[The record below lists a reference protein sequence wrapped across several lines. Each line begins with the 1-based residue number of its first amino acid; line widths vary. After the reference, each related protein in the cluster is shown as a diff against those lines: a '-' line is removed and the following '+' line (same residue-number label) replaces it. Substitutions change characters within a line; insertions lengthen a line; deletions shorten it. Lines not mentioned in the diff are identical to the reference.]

1 MSLKTTKFDAAD
13 YLTDIKSVAAYLND
27 ALENGSPEELITALG
42 TVARAKGMSQIARD
56 AGLGRE
62 SLYKALN
69 GTSRPEFATVSKVIT
84 SLGLKVAVVPD
95 RAAKRKSAAKRSRR
109 AVA

>member
-13 YLTDIKSVAAYLND
+13 YLADIKSIAAYLND
-27 ALENGSPEELITALG
+27 ALENGTPEELVIALG

-56 AGLGRE
+56 TGLGRE

-69 GTSRPEFATVSKVIT
+69 GTSSPEFATVSKVIT

-95 RAAKRKSAAKRSRR
+95 RAVKQRPAGKRTGRAA
-109 AVA
+109 A

>member
-13 YLTDIKSVAAYLND
+13 YLTDIQSIAAYLND
-27 ALENGSPEELITALG
+27 ALQNGSPEELVTALG

-62 SLYKALN
+62 SLYKALS
-69 GTSRPEFATVSKVIT
+69 GTTSPEFATVSKVIA
-84 SLGLKVAVVPD
+84 SLGLRVAVVPERPVKR
-95 RAAKRKSAAKRSRR
+95 RAAGKRAGRAA
-109 AVA
+109 V

>member
-13 YLTDIKSVAAYLND
+13 YLTDTQSIAAYLND
-27 ALENGSPEELITALG
+27 ALENGSPEELVAALG

-62 SLYKALN
+62 SLYKALSGN
-69 GTSRPEFATVSKVIT
+69 SNPEFATISKVMA
-84 SLGLKVAVVPD
+84 SLGLKVSVLPIQPVKRRKVV
-95 RAAKRKSAAKRSRR
+95 KRVGRETA
-109 AVA
+109 